1 MLVSRMHRVSFA
13 LGLGVALLSL
23 AVAGC
28 SSPSGPP
35 RKACFPV
42 SGQVTVKGKPA
53 EGANVTLYPV
63 EADSSEWAMGF
74 PRGYVG
80 PDGKFQIGTYT
91 DNDGAP
97 AGDYKV
103 LISWEQKDPQN
114 EESATDRLG
123 GRYADPAT
131 TKLTAK
137 VNAAPTELPPINLP

>member
-1 MLVSRMHRVSFA
+1 MHRFSPAVW
-13 LGLGVALLSL
+13 LGAALLSL
-23 AVAGC
+23 ALAGC
-28 SSPSGPP
+28 SSSSSPP
-35 RKACFPV
+35 KKACFPV
-42 SGQVTVKGKPA
+42 SGQIAVKGKPA
-53 EGANVTLYPV
+53 EGANITLYPAA
-63 EADSSEWAMGF
+63 ADSSPWEMGY

-91 DNDGAP
+91 DSDGAP

-114 EESATDRLG
+114 EEAASDRLG
-123 GRYADPAT
+123 GKYAEPAT